1 MMDCLPN
8 EVLGLILDELK
19 PSSLFIWE
27 DMFNSDGRRTI
38 RDIKSMRLC
47 SRKFAEVAAKHL
59 FQEIWLCLHSRS
71 FTKASSIM
79 NHRLYRGMVR
89 ELQVFPVFPGLLGY
103 IRGFSFMDDGLDTF
117 YEEQAEPFL
126 ETKDQRRKSNIERF
140 MDSVFASFE
149 KLSAVRFGDSA
160 AFTPPRRY
168 SPCQPRYFCNGI
180 FTATDGYAMF
190 RSITRAR
197 SKFNELQ
204 LCMIVSPLIGNLS
217 FDGLKHLR
225 LNPFVGKRSATFLAL
240 CPNLETLCI
249 TGNSVHDREYC
260 FYDRLGND
268 LCDIYWPHLKTFSLS
283 HLTVGADEVA
293 EFLRRHKL
301 TLVEVSLSR
310 LAFLIG
316 SLFQLFSDLRDMKP
330 CPAVD
335 VADLV
340 VIPGYHL
347 FPAENA
353 LHQGLLDTFLHTE
366 SSDFHELH
374 PTESRP
380 LTADSILKASHPTL
394 RPKIEREL
402 KAYLYRRRHG
412 YLLTNRV
419 QAQLNPLTS
428 LMKSWERVDQYGS
441 VLGDDDYDPADS
453 DDMYQDSDNFGDDD
467 GDLVV

>member
-1 MMDCLPN
+1 MDRLPN
-8 EVLGLILDELK
+8 EVLGVILDELK
-19 PSSLFIWE
+19 PSSLFIWA
-27 DMFNSDGRRTI
+27 DMFNPEGRRTI

-47 SRKFAEVAAKHL
+47 SRKFAEVAARHL

-79 NHRLYRGMVR
+79 NHRLYSGMVR
-89 ELQVFPVFPGLLGY
+89 ELQVFSAFPGISGY
-103 IRGFSFMDDGLDTF
+103 VREFSFTDDGLDTF
-117 YEEQAEPFL
+117 YEEQAEPFIVT
-126 ETKDQRRKSNIERF
+126 EAQRRKSNIERF
-140 MDSVFASFE
+140 MNSVFASFE

-168 SPCQPRYFCNGI
+168 LPCEPRYFCNGI

-204 LCMIVSPLIGNLS
+204 LCMIVSPLTGNLS

-225 LNPFVGKRSATFLAL
+225 LNPFVGKRSASFLAR
-240 CPNLETLCI
+240 CPNLESLCI

-283 HLTVGADEVA
+283 HLTVGADEIA

-310 LAFLIG
+310 LGFLTG
-316 SLFQLFSDLRDMKP
+316 SLFQLFSDLREMKP

-340 VIPGYHL
+340 VVPGFHL
-347 FPAENA
+347 FPARNA
-353 LHQGLLDTFLHTE
+353 VHQRLLETFLHTDP
-366 SSDFHELH
+366 SDFHGLY
-374 PTESRP
+374 PTQSRP
-380 LTADSILKASHPTL
+380 LTADSILKASHPKL
-394 RPKIEREL
+394 RPKLEKEL
-402 KAYLYRRRHG
+402 KAYLHRRRHG
-412 YLLTNRV
+412 YLLTNRA

-428 LMKSWERVDQYGS
+428 LMKSWERVDQYGP

-453 DDMYQDSDNFGDDD
+453 DDMYEESDNFGDDG

>member
-1 MMDCLPN
+1 MDRLPN
-8 EVLGLILDELK
+8 EVLGMILDELK
-19 PSSLFIWE
+19 PSSLFIWT

-79 NHRLYRGMVR
+79 NHRLYSGMVR
-89 ELQVFPVFPGLLGY
+89 ELQVFPVFPALFGY
-103 IRGFSFMDDGLDTF
+103 MRGFSFMDDGLDTF

-126 ETKDQRRKSNIERF
+126 LTKDQRRKSNIERF

-160 AFTPPRRY
+160 AFTPPRSY
-168 SPCQPRYFCNGI
+168 CPCQPRYFCNGI
-180 FTATDGYAMF
+180 FTPTDGYAMF
-190 RSITRAR
+190 RSVKRAR
-197 SKFNELQ
+197 SKFKELQ
-204 LCMIVSPLIGNLS
+204 LCMIVSSLTGNLS

-225 LNPFVGKRSATFLAL
+225 LNPFVGNRSARFLAL
-240 CPNLETLCI
+240 CPNLESLCI

-268 LCDIYWPHLKTFSLS
+268 LCDIYWPHLKAFSLS

-310 LAFLIG
+310 LAFLTG
-316 SLFQLFSDLRDMKP
+316 SLFQLFSDLREMKP

-340 VIPGYHL
+340 VIPGFHL

-353 LHQGLLDTFLHTE
+353 LQQELLDKFLHTDP
-366 SSDFHELH
+366 SDFHELD
-374 PTESRP
+374 PNQSRR
-380 LTADSILKASHPTL
+380 LTAESILKASHPKL
-394 RPKIEREL
+394 RPKLEKEL

-412 YLLTNRV
+412 YLLTNRA
-419 QAQLNPLTS
+419 QAQLNPLTN
-428 LMKSWERVDQYGS
+428 LLKSWERVDQYGS
-441 VLGDDDYDPADS
+441 VHGDAEYDPADS
-453 DDMYQDSDNFGDDD
+453 DDMYKDSDNFGDDD
-467 GDLVV
+467 GDLVL